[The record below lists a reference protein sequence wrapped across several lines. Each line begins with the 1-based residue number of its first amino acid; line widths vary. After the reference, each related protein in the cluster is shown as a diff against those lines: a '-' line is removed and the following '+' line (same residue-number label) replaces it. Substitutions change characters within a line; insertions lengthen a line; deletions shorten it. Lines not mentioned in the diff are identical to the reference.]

1 MQNLNEIELLNCR
14 GEGYNGLRGQMLQ
27 NRYVIGDFIAKGYQG
42 KIYSVV
48 DVKKDS
54 KKKTALIIKISENC

>member
-1 MQNLNEIELLNCR
+1 
-14 GEGYNGLRGQMLQ
+14 MLQ